1 MSSNLQPSRAPATGF
16 TTAADVVAQRIGS
29 DTVLVHMR
37 TNRIY
42 ELNETGARLWELLA
56 AGHAWVEV
64 VDRLR
69 AEFDVDEGRLIR
81 EVDEFLALLLDEGL
95 ATETAG

>member
-16 TTAADVVAQRIGS
+16 TTAADVVAQRIGQA
-29 DTVLVHMR
+29 TVLVHMG

-56 AGHAWVEV
+56 AGHAWADV

-69 AEFDVDEGRLIR
+69 AEFDVDDDRLVR
-81 EVDEFLALLLDEGL
+81 EVDDFLTLLLDEGL
-95 ATETAG
+95 ASETAG